1 MGEDNSNNILLNN
14 IIQEDLEDAAGEV
27 EIRRDVL
34 PQTNPFDLSDHK
46 FVKLFR
52 VSKHLFQEIVDLVT
66 HMLHIQQESLRF
78 YASGSYQEITGS
90 NSFVAISQS
99 SIRSFFYM
107 KYRFPGA
114 VGCIDYTHISVVAPQ
129 ENEHLYVN
137 RKGYHSL
144 NVQLICDTNLK
155 ILNCNARFPGA
166 THDAYIWRQFP
177 ILWKICTEEI
187 LGIYPTRPWL
197 LTPLEN
203 TQNAGDQRYNEQFCS
218 IRSTIERCN
227 GVFKSR
233 FRCLIRHRTLHY
245 DPVMAGKII
254 NACCVLHNLCINN
267 NIPEVDE
274 PHGVQEPDYGK
285 YAAENYVDNIQR
297 VVHPDLAVAR
307 QIQRN
312 IINHFI

>member
-1 MGEDNSNNILLNN
+1 MVFLICYTFNKSVL
-14 IIQEDLEDAAGEV
+14 AA
-27 EIRRDVL
+27 
-34 PQTNPFDLSDHK
+34 
-46 FVKLFR
+46 
-52 VSKHLFQEIVDLVT
+52 
-66 HMLHIQQESLRF
+66 LRF

-99 SIRSFFYM
+99 SMSRCIKEVTNALNRPEILGMTVRYPLTIEELEALRTSFYM

-114 VGCIDYTHISVVAPQ
+114 VGCIDCTHISVVAPQ

-166 THDAYIWRQFP
+166 THDAYIWRQSP
-177 ILWKICTEEI
+177 ISNFMENMYRRNPGNVFFLM
-187 LGIYPTRPWL
+187 GDSGYPTRPWL
-197 LTPLEN
+197 LTPLGN
-203 TQNAGDQRYNEQFCS
+203 PQNAGDQRYNEQFCS

-227 GVFKSR
+227 GVLKSR

-254 NACCVLHNLCINN
+254 NACCVLHNFCINN

-274 PHGVQEPDYGK
+274 PHGVQEPDYGM
-285 YAAENYVDNIQR
+285 YAAENFVDNIQR
-297 VVHPDLAVAR
+297 AVHPDLDVAR

-312 IINHFI
+312 IINNFI